1 MLAVTSAVFDLGGQW
16 PLVWFDRANDTG
28 KIANKDRQMR
38 LRGIRRSKN
47 VEVRGGRPTR
57 RQRAGGRR
65 AGGLGLVGVLAVL
78 AIGYFTGIDVSPL
91 LQGGGTGQTQQSTAV
106 SASDTQ
112 TTQFSAQVLATT
124 EDVWTKVFA
133 DQVGQRYVP
142 PKLVVF
148 SGVTQSP
155 CGGASGAT
163 GPFYCPAD
171 KKAYLDTSFFTLLNQ
186 RMGAGG
192 DFAAAYVIAH
202 EVAHH
207 VQNELGILPQVNALR
222 QKSSKTQ
229 ANALTVRLE
238 LMADCFSGIWAA
250 NVQGL
255 MEKGDLQEALNA
267 ARKIGDDHLQRQAG
281 RVPQPHTFTHGTS
294 KQRADWFTRGF
305 DSGKINQCDTFTAK
319 NL

>member
-1 MLAVTSAVFDLGGQW
+1 
-16 PLVWFDRANDTG
+16 
-28 KIANKDRQMR
+28 MR
-38 LRGIRRSKN
+38 LRGIRRSRN
-47 VEVRGGRPTR
+47 VEVRGGRR
-57 RQRAGGRR
+57 GGRV
-65 AGGLGLVGVLAVL
+65 GGIGIAGVLVVL

-91 LQGGGTGQTQQSTAV
+91 LQGAGQPQTQQSTPVTEGDSRA
-106 SASDTQ
+106 
-112 TTQFSAQVLATT
+112 TQFSAQVLATT
-124 EDVWTKVFA
+124 EDVWTQVFQEQLGR
-133 DQVGQRYVP
+133 DYVP

-171 KKAYLDTSFFTLLNQ
+171 SKAYLDTQFFTMLDRQ
-186 RMGAGG
+186 MGAGG

-207 VQNELGILPQVNALR
+207 VQNELGILPKVNAAR
-222 QKSSKTQ
+222 QQSSKAE

-238 LMADCFSGIWAA
+238 LMADCLSGVWAR

-255 MEKGDLQEALNA
+255 MERGDLQEALNA
-267 ARKIGDDHLQRQAG
+267 ARKIGDDYLQQRAG

-294 KQRADWFTRGF
+294 EQRARWFAQGYETGAV
-305 DSGKINQCDTFTAK
+305 GQCDTFAADQ
-319 NL
+319 L

>member
-1 MLAVTSAVFDLGGQW
+1 
-16 PLVWFDRANDTG
+16 
-28 KIANKDRQMR
+28 MR

-47 VEVRGGRPTR
+47 VEVRGGGR
-57 RQRAGGRR
+57 RGGGKAGGV
-65 AGGLGLVGVLAVL
+65 GIIGVLVLL

-91 LQGGGTGQTQQSTAV
+91 LQGGSQQQGQT
-106 SASDTQ
+106 SASVSEDDGKL
-112 TTQFSAQVLATT
+112 TQFSAQVLSTT
-124 EDVWTKVFA
+124 EDVWAKVFA
-133 DQVGQRYVP
+133 EQLDRQYQP
-142 PKLVVF
+142 PTLVVF
-148 SGVTQSP
+148 SGVTTSP
-155 CGGASGAT
+155 CGGANGAT

-171 KKAYLDTSFFTLLNQ
+171 QQAYLDTSFFHMLDQ

-207 VQNELGILPQVNALR
+207 VQNQLGILPKVNAAR
-222 QKSSKTQ
+222 QRSTETE

-238 LMADCFSGIWAA
+238 LMADCLSGIWAA

-294 KQRADWFTRGF
+294 EQRARWFARGYET
-305 DSGKINQCDTFTAK
+305 GAVGQCDTFATDR
-319 NL
+319 L

>member
-1 MLAVTSAVFDLGGQW
+1 
-16 PLVWFDRANDTG
+16 
-28 KIANKDRQMR
+28 MR

-47 VEVRGGRPTR
+47 VEVRRGGRGGG
-57 RQRAGGRR
+57 AGR
-65 AGGLGLVGVLAVL
+65 AGGLGIVG
-78 AIGYFTGIDVSPL
+78 GIDVSPL
-91 LQGGGTGQTQQSTAV
+91 LNGGGAPQTQQGAPV
-106 SASDTQ
+106 SDSDAQ
-112 TTQFSAQVLATT
+112 ATQFTAQVLATT
-124 EDVWTKVFA
+124 EDVWGEIFP
-133 DQVGQRYVP
+133 QQLGREYVP

-148 SGVTQSP
+148 SNVTQSA

-171 KKAYLDTSFFTLLNQ
+171 EKAYIDTQFFDLLAQ

-207 VQNELGILPQVNALR
+207 VQNELGILPKVDALR
-222 QKSSKTQ
+222 RQSSTAE

-238 LMADCFSGIWAA
+238 LMADCFSGIWAK
-250 NVQGL
+250 NVKGL
-255 MEKGDLQEALNA
+255 MERGDLDEALNA

-294 KQRADWFTRGF
+294 EQRSSWFQRGF
-305 DSGKINQCDTFTAK
+305 DSGQVGQCDTFAAEQ
-319 NL
+319 L

>member
-1 MLAVTSAVFDLGGQW
+1 
-16 PLVWFDRANDTG
+16 
-28 KIANKDRQMR
+28 MR

-47 VEVRGGRPTR
+47 VEVRGGGSR
-57 RQRAGGRR
+57 RRSGGK
-65 AGGLGLVGVLAVL
+65 AGGLGVVGVLAVL
-78 AIGYFTGIDVSPL
+78 AIGYFTGMDVTPL
-91 LQGGGTGQTQQSTAV
+91 LQGGAQTQVQQNGPV
-106 SASDTQ
+106 SEADARA
-112 TTQFSAQVLATT
+112 TQFSAQVLATT
-124 EDVWTKVFA
+124 EDVWAKIFA
-133 DQVGQRYVP
+133 EQLDRTYSP
-142 PKLVVF
+142 PQLVVF
-148 SGVTQSP
+148 SNVTQSP

-171 KKAYLDTSFFTLLNQ
+171 SKAYLDTGFFNLLSE

-207 VQNELGILPQVNALR
+207 VQNELGILPKVNAAR
-222 QKSSKTQ
+222 QRANKPE

-238 LMADCFSGIWAA
+238 LMADCLSGIWAK

-255 MEKGDLQEALNA
+255 MERGDLQEALNA

-294 KQRADWFTRGF
+294 EQRARWFARGF
-305 DSGKINQCDTFTAK
+305 ESGAVGQCDTFAARQ
-319 NL
+319 L